1 MSLACCITSL
11 RISATDQASVRIL
24 VFEPL
29 IASPQLAERREREGM
44 EKEIELGVDL
54 IDRLTSEEF
63 HPKNY
68 QDEY

>member
-1 MSLACCITSL
+1 VKVS
-11 RISATDQASVRIL
+11 
-24 VFEPL
+24 
-29 IASPQLAERREREGM
+29 

-68 QDEY
+68 QDEYRIRVQRCSIKRAKAKKSPFQPLHGSAAATVSL